1 MTAMTTATIT
11 PTLAAQNGN
20 HTASHDAVAHT
31 EAWRDHEPADVIEH
45 LDVHFAGKGETAA
58 IAELASRARSAAP
71 VGSLLVGTVDGTL
84 LAAASLT
91 SGEVVAEPTPAG
103 DAAAAVVRYRL
114 TELSRRRRVAR
125 KAGTPS

>member
-1 MTAMTTATIT
+1 MTTATIT
-11 PTLAAQNGN
+11 PRLAAQNGN
-20 HTASHDAVAHT
+20 HAASHDAVAHP

-71 VGSLLVGTVDGTL
+71 AGPLPGGTGAGPL
-84 LAAASLT
+84 PPAAALT
-91 SGEVVAEPTPAG
+91 SGEVVSEPTPAG

-114 TELSRRRRVAR
+114 AEL
-125 KAGTPS
+125 

>member
-1 MTAMTTATIT
+1 MTTATIT

-20 HTASHDAVAHT
+20 HAH
-31 EAWRDHEPADVIEH
+31 APAPRGQEPADVIEH
-45 LDVHFAGKGETAA
+45 LDGHFAGKDETSA

-71 VGSLLVGTVDGTL
+71 AGSLLVGTVDGTL

-91 SGEVVAEPTPAG
+91 SGEVVSEPTPAG

-114 TELSRRRRVAR
+114 VELSRRRRVAR

>member
-1 MTAMTTATIT
+1 MTTATIT

-20 HTASHDAVAHT
+20 HAASHDAVAHT
-31 EAWRDHEPADVIEH
+31 ETWRDHERADVIEH
-45 LDVHFAGKGETAA
+45 LDVHFAGKAETAA

-71 VGSLLVGTVDGTL
+71 GGSLLVGTVDGTL

-91 SGEVVAEPTPAG
+91 SGEVVAESTPAG

-114 TELSRRRRVAR
+114 AELGRRRRVAR